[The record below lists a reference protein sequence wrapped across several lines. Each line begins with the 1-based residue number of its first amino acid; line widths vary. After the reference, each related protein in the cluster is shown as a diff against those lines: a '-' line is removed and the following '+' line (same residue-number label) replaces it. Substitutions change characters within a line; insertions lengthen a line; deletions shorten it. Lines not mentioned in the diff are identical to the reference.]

1 MSSHSARVLWQ
12 RQPDEAFTDKKYSRV
27 HKWIFDGG
35 LEVPASPSPHVVPLP
50 YSAEE
55 NVDPEEAYIASLSS
69 CHMLFFLD
77 LMSREGFA
85 VERYDDSAIG
95 EMTRLEKGRHWI
107 SKVTLNP
114 KVAYHGAAP
123 SPQLEAEVHHRA
135 HDLCFIANSVKTEIV
150 TVLEN

>member
-1 MSSHSARVLWQ
+1 MSSHTARVLWQ
-12 RQPDEAFTDKKYSRV
+12 RQPEEAFTDKKYSRR
-27 HKWIFDGG
+27 HTWIFDGG
-35 LEVPASPSPHVVPLP
+35 LEIPASPSPQVVPLP

-77 LMSREGFA
+77 LISREGFA
-85 VERYDDSAIG
+85 VDSYDDSAIG
-95 EMTRLEKGRHWI
+95 EMTRLEKGRHWV

-114 KVAYHGAAP
+114 KVTYHGTAP
-123 SPQLEAEVHHRA
+123 APEKEAEIHHRA

-150 TVLEN
+150 TVLV

>member
-1 MSSHSARVLWQ
+1 MSSHTARVLWQ
-12 RQPDEAFTDKKYSRV
+12 RQPDEAFTDKKYSRR
-27 HKWIFDGG
+27 HTWIFDGG
-35 LEVPASPSPHVVPLP
+35 LEIPASPSPQVVPLP

-69 CHMLFFLD
+69 CHMLFFLA

-85 VERYDDSAIG
+85 VDSYDVSAIG
-95 EMTRLEKGRHWI
+95 EMTRLERGRHWV

-123 SPQLEAEVHHRA
+123 SPQLEADIHHRA